1 MSNSDGYPFVEE
13 KTEVVHG
20 AENIVKYALDTISGL
35 KVYVDNCVDSN
46 GPSIFVIPNHPITK
60 AYREMKERG
69 IRIRFITEITDGN
82 IQYCKELMK
91 ICELRHLDEIKG
103 NFGIADGI
111 YYTASAKTL
120 ELSPPPLLICST
132 LRALVEQQQYFFD
145 MLWRKAIPAR
155 QRIKEIE
162 IGLKRE
168 FMETIQDP
176 HETQTTF
183 DNMVNS
189 ATEEI
194 LITFPT

>member
-1 MSNSDGYPFVEE
+1 
-13 KTEVVHG
+13 
-20 AENIVKYALDTISGL
+20 
-35 KVYVDNCVDSN
+35 
-46 GPSIFVIPNHPITK
+46 
-60 AYREMKERG
+60 
-69 IRIRFITEITDGN
+69 
-82 IQYCKELMK
+82 
-91 ICELRHLDEIKG
+91 
-103 NFGIADGI
+103 
-111 YYTASAKTL
+111 
-120 ELSPPPLLICST
+120 
-132 LRALVEQQQYFFD
+132 